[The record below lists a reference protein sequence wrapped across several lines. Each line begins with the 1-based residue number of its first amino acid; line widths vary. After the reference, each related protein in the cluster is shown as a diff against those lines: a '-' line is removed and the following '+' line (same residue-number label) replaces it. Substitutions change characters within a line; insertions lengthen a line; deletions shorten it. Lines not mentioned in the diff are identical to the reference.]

1 MALPSSYTVD
11 YFVTVWFFILILQD
25 WWVAAVGGTCIFILT
40 LIRGLTLGWCVAWFF
55 GIFVC
60 FGFLRG
66 AGSCGRGVGGFGSL
80 PLAFGSPPQADAS
93 SLLRPLLSLVRAI
106 LACLGA
112 WHGLAVWLV
121 VVPIFVRF
129 GLTLPLFRSGSCLL
143 AYRVLDGQ
151 RHLSVL
157 NLPEIKAWKDS
168 LCWLA

>member
-1 MALPSSYTVD
+1 MLRG
-11 YFVTVWFFILILQD
+11 FVV
-25 WWVAAVGGTCIFILT
+25 
-40 LIRGLTLGWCVAWFF
+40 